1 MPRIE
6 LSRLEDF
13 ATIVLQN
20 AGMSAEHA
28 SAVATVMC
36 AADRIGLGSH
46 GVARL
51 STYLER
57 VRAGV
62 MEVDPEMVVTEVT
75 AALATVDAANGF
87 GQVAATRAMDVAMD
101 KARRMG
107 IAAVSVKNSNHFGI
121 AGHYARTAA
130 ENRLIGIVMTNASP
144 ALPPFNAK
152 NKLLGTNP
160 VAIGIPSIN
169 QPMAVLDM
177 SSTIV
182 ARGKIRR
189 YLEEGRTTL
198 PHGWANDAQGRPTT
212 DPHEA
217 LEGSLAPIGG
227 PKGAGLA
234 LMIDLLTG
242 VLSGTSITGE
252 VGNLLDASKTAN
264 TAHLMIVVD
273 PDKFVGATAFGELV
287 DTVLAAISSME
298 PADGGRVYYPGLIE
312 HDRARDTAENGA
324 DITDE
329 GLDRLNREAAVYGL
343 RPLG

>member
-13 ATIVLQN
+13 ATTILHH
-20 AGMSAEHA
+20 AGMAEENA
-28 SAVATVMC
+28 STVAKVMC

-62 MEVDPEMVVTEVT
+62 MEIDPEVVVTSET
-75 AALATVDAANGF
+75 ASVATVDAANGF
-87 GQVAATRAMDVAMD
+87 GQVAATLAMNLAMD
-101 KARRMG
+101 KARRTG

-152 NKLLGTNP
+152 DKLLGTNP
-160 VAIGIPSIN
+160 VAIGVPSLN
-169 QPMAVLDM
+169 QPLAVLDM
-177 SSTIV
+177 SSTLV

-189 YLEEGRTTL
+189 HLEEGRTTL
-198 PHGWANDAQGRPTT
+198 PRGWANDAQGRPTT

-217 LEGSLAPIGG
+217 LKGSLAPIGG

-242 VLSGTSITGE
+242 VLSGTTVTGD
-252 VGNLLDASKTAN
+252 VGNLLDASRTAKTS
-264 TAHLMIVVD
+264 HLMIALD
-273 PDKFVGATAFGELV
+273 PDKFIGGTAFGELV
-287 DTVLAAISSME
+287 DTVLATISSME
-298 PADGGRVYYPGLIE
+298 PADGGRVYYPGLVE
-312 HDRARDTAENGA
+312 HDRSLDAAENGA
-324 DITDE
+324 DITNE
-329 GLDRLNREAAVYGL
+329 GFDRLNREASIYGL
-343 RPLG
+343 SPLV